1 MTCEDIED
9 AFFPNQEIDPN
20 VTIPTPFENLL
31 DCCAKDKSYKK
42 LEKSIKQKQKIIHY
56 EFLLIQ
62 IESSGTHFLFI
73 KMLLSLLS
81 LSLIINI
88 LFHRDYTMVEEI
100 RKSDHRP
107 VYCQFILHKNE
118 KKRLLQTNP
127 NLVLRLTNL
136 AITSETNE
144 KVLYSKVCSPILS
157 DDMNWEQR
165 YVFSRFHFNYK

>member
-1 MTCEDIED
+1 M
-9 AFFPNQEIDPN
+9 
-20 VTIPTPFENLL
+20 L
-31 DCCAKDKSYKK
+31 SYEYRYLMVLKK
-42 LEKSIKQKQKIIHY
+42 LQFISLQLSNWIRKKRVFVMISHIWIPFVKSIKQKQKIIHY

-62 IESSGTHFLFI
+62 IVSSGTHFLFI
-73 KMLLSLLS
+73 KMLLNLLS
-81 LSLIINI
+81 LYLIISI

-136 AITSETNE
+136 AITSKTNE
-144 KVLYSKVCSPILS
+144 KVLQSKVCCPLLS

-165 YVFSRFHFNYK
+165 CVFNWFHFN